1 MDEHLADR
9 ALLDSTPGKRQTYSQ
24 EVVKAV
30 TDLARHHG
38 GASAARMYGEQTG
51 TKIPEQSARN
61 WLRYYQENHEYW
73 SVKKRGRLEI
83 MTQTEKADLF
93 RGVSLLRSSKKAK
106 SLTSR
111 FVSAAARGIV
121 ERSRPAAL
129 SIHGG
134 PAKLCRSTA
143 QNYLH
148 KAGYVVK
155 AKTTDRTASEEA
167 IVAAAVPFYAE
178 VSERAEMSPPSCG

>member
-121 ERSRPAAL
+121 ERSRLGLGIQSATL
-129 SIHGG
+129 FTV
-134 PAKLCRSTA
+134 L
-143 QNYLH
+143 
-148 KAGYVVK
+148 
-155 AKTTDRTASEEA
+155 
-167 IVAAAVPFYAE
+167 
-178 VSERAEMSPPSCG
+178 